1 MGICDLDWRSGFVIG
16 IPITNPD
23 RQSKSP
29 NPNPSSYSPIVVWA
43 LSPSQESAILLGS
56 LLQPIQP
63 DWPRVR
69 TGHSGPAM
77 SPPAAPYRFSRVHPM
92 AVSIRLRRAGR
103 KKAPMYRIVVADS
116 RMPRDGKFIEVI
128 GQYQPRTGEKA
139 VALNTERANYWL
151 DNGAQPSDTVRSLLR
166 KAGVLKA
173 RHETRLAAKL
183 SAAAV
188 PVTETR
194 E

>member
-1 MGICDLDWRSGFVIG
+1 
-16 IPITNPD
+16 
-23 RQSKSP
+23 
-29 NPNPSSYSPIVVWA
+29 
-43 LSPSQESAILLGS
+43 
-56 LLQPIQP
+56 
-63 DWPRVR
+63 
-69 TGHSGPAM
+69 
-77 SPPAAPYRFSRVHPM
+77 
-92 AVSIRLRRAGR
+92 
-103 KKAPMYRIVVADS
+103 MYRIVVADS

-139 VALNTERANYWL
+139 VALNTERAHYWL

-183 SAAAV
+183 SASAV
-188 PVTETR
+188 PVTETS